1 MENKFEKSS
10 MIQLTGLWKN
20 EKKDGEEYFKGYLGG
35 ATILIYK
42 NRYKSASNHPDYIMY
57 LSEGKDKR
65 YSENVGSDA
74 NDGAKKSAGEWKKFE
89 SKNVDDDIPF

>member
-1 MENKFEKSS
+1 MENKFEKNS
-10 MIQLTGLWKN
+10 MIQITGLWKN

-35 ATILIYK
+35 ATVLIYK

-65 YSENVGSDA
+65 KDENVDPGS
-74 NDGAKKSAGEWKKFE
+74 NDGAKKQAEDWNRFE
-89 SKNVDDDIPF
+89 NKNADDDIPF